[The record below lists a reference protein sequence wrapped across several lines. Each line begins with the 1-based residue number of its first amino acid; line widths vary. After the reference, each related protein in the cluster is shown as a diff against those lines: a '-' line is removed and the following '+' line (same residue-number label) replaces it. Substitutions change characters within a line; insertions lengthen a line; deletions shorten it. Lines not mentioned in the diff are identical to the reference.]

1 MVAFA
6 GLVSRLDNDTF
17 TSYIPI
23 LLSQHPLPPS
33 RIAEIFLEPNDSRIL
48 APDPRVPRYIQILL
62 TLGTVN
68 APAILRALL
77 RYSTAGASAQDGQ
90 LEDGKAKEGRW
101 GNSYATEEML
111 FYRIAKF
118 VSSGFAP
125 KGNVEAGELLLVLV
139 KWMETSLSAY
149 HAAQGMLELGGMMEE
164 LTAQIMALG
173 TLAIAVL
180 ENDGVMNVIAKGRGA
195 RGKDL
200 NATSRN
206 ERGQTITI
214 IRSFLINKIPLLLT
228 TLSSTLFPPL
238 TAEYCITEALN
249 RVDTNAFPTLSN
261 MFDESSNNNMFSDSV
276 RQDFCFAC
284 CLHGL
289 IEESSIETLLGDIPM
304 QSLPAGGRYVKQDLV
319 QQCLSDP
326 GRAEALISELGNM
339 DGNVGAVSQAI
350 TETPS
355 SPNFLTKV
363 TSPEPWTTSPP
374 KNPPTSTVGSA
385 ASSTTNPA
393 V

>member
-1 MVAFA
+1 MSSKSSAAWHTFLTRS
-6 GLVSRLDNDTF
+6 LVTRLDNDTF

-23 LLSQHPLPPS
+23 LLSQCPLPPS
-33 RIAEIFLEPNDSRIL
+33 RIAEIFLEPNDPRIL

-77 RYSTAGASAQDGQ
+77 RFSTAGAASTQGVQ
-90 LEDGKAKEGRW
+90 IEDGKSQGKEGRW

-125 KGNVEAGELLLVLV
+125 KGNVEAGELLVVLV

-180 ENDGVMNVIAKGRGA
+180 ENDMIMNVIAKGRGA

-200 NATSRN
+200 SKVLGNFVPMLLQSSPQSAARLELFRT
-206 ERGQTITI
+206 QT
-214 IRSFLINKIPLLLT
+214 LLVLE
-228 TLSSTLFPPL
+228 P
-238 TAEYCITEALN
+238 
-249 RVDTNAFPTLSN
+249 
-261 MFDESSNNNMFSDSV
+261 MQKKDESAAKEIDEILDDHLAMGGIDNIVVAELPTVNSRAGLYIYLNSLVGMTF
-276 RQDFCFAC
+276 C
-284 CLHGL
+284 CL
-289 IEESSIETLLGDIPM
+289 EVT
-304 QSLPAGGRYVKQDLV
+304 
-319 QQCLSDP
+319 
-326 GRAEALISELGNM
+326 
-339 DGNVGAVSQAI
+339 DGIAC
-350 TETPS
+350 
-355 SPNFLTKV
+355 
-363 TSPEPWTTSPP
+363 WT
-374 KNPPTSTVGSA
+374 A
-385 ASSTTNPA
+385 FD
-393 V
+393 